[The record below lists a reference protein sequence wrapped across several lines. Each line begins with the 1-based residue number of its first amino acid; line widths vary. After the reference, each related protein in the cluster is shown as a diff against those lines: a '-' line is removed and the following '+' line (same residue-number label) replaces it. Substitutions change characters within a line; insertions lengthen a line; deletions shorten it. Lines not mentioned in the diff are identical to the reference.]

1 MCAERLRVPEG
12 AVRLDYLFDIDMRYV
27 GETVDLRPHGDGI
40 GEWFGVLE
48 GAIRG
53 PRLTGRLRWAN
64 HSRQREDGVWCPD
77 AHGVVT
83 TDDGAQILM
92 TMRGY
97 NIPAKVSGERGSV
110 VATCTFS
117 SSEAKYRWLNN
128 VIAVVEGTRDPERN
142 ETRLKA
148 YACVNETITR
158 SPTLA

>member
-1 MCAERLRVPEG
+1 M
-12 AVRLDYLFDIDMRYV
+12 RLDYLFDIDMRYV
-27 GETVDLRPHGDGI
+27 GETVDLHPHGDAI

-92 TMRGY
+92 AMRGY
-97 NIPAKVSGERGSV
+97 NIPAWSRGRRAPWWQPAPS
-110 VATCTFS
+110 AP
-117 SSEAKYRWLNN
+117 R
-128 VIAVVEGTRDPERN
+128 R
-142 ETRLKA
+142 
-148 YACVNETITR
+148 R
-158 SPTLA
+158 STDGSTT

>member
-1 MCAERLRVPEG
+1 M
-12 AVRLDYLFDIDMRYV
+12 RLDHLFDIDMKYV
-27 GETVDLRPHGDGI
+27 GETVELRPHGEAS

-64 HSRQREDGVWCPD
+64 HARRREDGVWCPD

-83 TDDGAQILM
+83 AEDGAQILM

-97 NIPAKVSGERGSV
+97 NVPPKVSGEKGSV

-117 SSEAKYRWLNN
+117 SSEAKYRWLND
-128 VIAVVEGTRDPERN
+128 VIAVVEGTRDAERN

-158 SPTLA
+158 SPTVA